1 MSKYKRRSKGHQLK
15 RPDFGD
21 LGLRAYKNQ
30 QDTIIAAQKLANQD
44 FKTKNRDWVSSEET
58 RIIKEQQNRTELKKL
73 EDDVYDVKFDATK
86 LRAKREVEALEGE
99 AQEYGRKAQFWKD
112 FSTTYAQ
119 RFGQA
124 AGEILGAVDRM
135 KATANAHTYFNSPEY
150 SQNLDIIDSLG
161 NKLEQEKLFKVLE
174 PIMLDKKI
182 SSNERAKLV
191 AQHIDQKKRGV
202 RGTESLVRAERLIKD
217 WDKIKA
223 GIDQAVKD
231 NPNLTLTEDNIE
243 IAYFT
248 AIYTEMAE
256 HGLQLNSKGAKKVL
270 DFAMG
275 KARDKK
281 MVIRNGRLVGEANEN
296 SKALVDKYSAIKGND
311 SDTKIAKEIA
321 FKDLVAHNIDKYEAH
336 KTEGGVLVHRDP
348 KQATLQA
355 LQDLLNDDV
364 FNSKEELDEAANLP
378 YAGQKMSQS
387 IALKMG
393 TDEDP
398 RKGYLDRHP
407 VLVDQLD
414 VLWRDYNTSR
424 ITKDEEQF
432 KSDQYAAVQTVKQQ
446 VRDGKLDPA
455 NSQQMAQTQLAN
467 PYPDVQEYLGKVS
480 AFYPNQ
486 IASGSGAGINTSYVV
501 TTKMSELYASKDTS
515 SFSEIYNHYPPEIQE
530 QFKPLMNTLLELDQ
544 NGFGSSKL
552 KKRIK
557 GYISKEIKLSGDQLI
572 GASNATLDVAD
583 AMEQDFDNRISI
595 AMQDEEDKRTPTQKI
610 TDTWEVVKQR
620 FKDGEGPYR
629 REGDGLDVKWLAFEK
644 ESELTAMPKETLE
657 ANLKRGEKGWDLIL
671 ANVKNGTRLISQDA
685 EDSLLNSIRNNKSIP
700 QIDNIDTIYKI
711 RNPNNSK
718 NHISKTAILNEYLE
732 ARGLKQ
738 RVLPGPEDYAYYEA
752 KNSRLVIKNYN
763 SLSSQDKIRLHFLT
777 EIQGDEDVPI
787 SKTLD
792 PNSPDFFQNEIDK
805 RNNYDYW
812 NSPPIIPGLKYEEPK
827 KLKNYY
833 DNS

>member
-1 MSKYKRRSKGHQLK
+1 MGKYKRRSKGHQLK
-15 RPDFGD
+15 RPNFGD

-30 QDTIIAAQKLANQD
+30 QDTIIAALKLANKD
-44 FKTKNRDWVSSEET
+44 FKTKNRDWISSEET
-58 RIIKEQQNRTELKKL
+58 KLIKEQQNRNELKKL

-99 AQEYGRKAQFWKD
+99 AEEYGRKAQFWKD

-124 AGEILGAVDRM
+124 AAQILGGIDRM

-150 SQNLDIIDSLG
+150 SQNLDTIDSLG

-174 PIMLDKKI
+174 PIMLDKKL
-182 SSNERAKLV
+182 SSHERAKLV

-217 WDKIKA
+217 WNKIESA
-223 GIDQAVKD
+223 INQAVQD

-248 AIYTEMAE
+248 AIYNEMAQ

-270 DFAMG
+270 DFAMN

-281 MVIRNGRLVGEANEN
+281 LIIRNGRLVAEANQN
-296 SKALVDKYSAIKGND
+296 TKALVDRYSAIKGND
-311 SDTKIAKEIA
+311 SDSKIEKELA
-321 FKDLVAHNIDKYEAH
+321 FKDLVAHNIDKYEAD
-336 KTEGGVLVHRDP
+336 KNKGGVLVSRDP

-355 LQDLLNDDV
+355 LQDLLNGDV
-364 FNSKEELDEAANLP
+364 FKNKEELDEAANLP
-378 YAGQKMSQS
+378 YTGQKMNPH
-387 IALKMG
+387 IG
-393 TDEDP
+393 TDKDP

-414 VLWRDYNTSR
+414 VLWRDYNIDRKTR
-424 ITKDEEQF
+424 DEEQLE
-432 KSDQYAAVQTVKQQ
+432 SDQYAAVQTVKQQ
-446 VRDGKLDPA
+446 VAEGKLDPA

-486 IASGSGAGINTSYVV
+486 IASGSGAGIDTTFVV
-501 TTKMSELYASKDTS
+501 TTKMSELYASKDMAA
-515 SFSEIYNHYPPEIQE
+515 FSEIYNHYPPEIQE
-530 QFKPLMNTLLELDQ
+530 QFKPLMNTLIVLDQ

-557 GYISKEIKLSGDQLI
+557 GFISKEIKLSGDQLI

-610 TDTWEVVKQR
+610 TDTWDVVKQR
-620 FKDGEGPYR
+620 FKDEEGPYR

-644 ESELTAMPKETLE
+644 ESESAAMPKVTLE
-657 ANLKRGEKGWDLIL
+657 ADLKKGENGWDLIL
-671 ANVKNGTRLISQDA
+671 ANVKNGKRLISQDE

-711 RNPNNSK
+711 RNANSK
-718 NHISKTAILNEYLE
+718 EHISKTAILNEYLE

-738 RVLPGPEDYAYYEA
+738 RVLPGPDDLAYYKA
-752 KNSRLVIKNYN
+752 KNTRLFIKNWKSY
-763 SLSSQDKIRLHFLT
+763 SSENKMRLLLLE
-777 EIQGDEDVPI
+777 EIKGDEDVPI
-787 SKTLD
+787 AEELD
-792 PNSPDFFQNEIDK
+792 PNNPKFYPAREAI
-805 RNNYDYW
+805 RMNYKYFNTYEVMGQMYEADTGL
-812 NSPPIIPGLKYEEPK
+812 PIGGRK
-827 KLKNYY
+827 
-833 DNS
+833 